1 MNETNTPLSPNLFD
15 YATKELSQDAFL
27 CWSLAWADKEYKDS
41 NKELHGYGKAF
52 LTYLIKL
59 HNDRVNSLQNI
70 SNEPFQQK
78 INLPLQNGYSIK
90 VCKQDD
96 KVDVVVKIKA
106 NNNNFDI
113 LIEDKV
119 SGGENNNQMTR
130 YQEKWKA
137 KVEAGEIDRFICIYY
152 KSRKE
157 AYTNWINDKNYAYVG
172 PDEMLGFMK
181 KHSKG
186 IKDSIFCDYYNM
198 LYLQDKEMKSFSTKP
213 VKDWGDLQRDGFFIE
228 LQKKLDPN
236 GKKGAGWGYVPTP
249 RGGFRAF
256 YWEWIKELHLYVQ
269 LEKNYVFYKMYT
281 NNLRE
286 KNIDRHKLKDHY
298 LSILVGKETK
308 YFKII
313 RKSRLRLGN
322 KENTTASIA
331 TIQIKDP
338 SSVDIDL
345 KDWDRGNYFVLNK
358 NGCVDLNKTSE
369 ILSEVAKILEDNKEE
384 LSMNKGD
391 LNSK

>member
-1 MNETNTPLSPNLFD
+1 MNETNTPLSPNLFK

-27 CWSLAWADKEYKDS
+27 CWSLAWANTKYKDS

-52 LTYLIKL
+52 LTYLIKR
-59 HNDRVNSLQNI
+59 HNDRVNGLQNI

-78 INLPLQNGYSIK
+78 INLSLQNKYSIK
-90 VCKQDD
+90 ICKQDD

-106 NNNNFDI
+106 NNNKFDI

-119 SGGENNNQMTR
+119 SGGENNDQMTR
-130 YQEKWKA
+130 YQAKWKA
-137 KVEAGEIDRFICIYY
+137 RVEAGEIDKFICIYY

-198 LYLQDKEMKSFSTKP
+198 LYLQDEEMKKFNTKP
-213 VKDWGDLQRDGFFIE
+213 VKDWNWLQWDRFFIE

-236 GKKGAGWGYVPTP
+236 GKKGAGWGYVPN
-249 RGGFRAF
+249 RSGGFRGF
-256 YWEWIKELHLYVQ
+256 YWEWGENLYFQ
-269 LEKNYVFYKMYT
+269 LQDNKVFYKMT
-281 NNLRE
+281 TKGLGER
-286 KNIDRHKLKDHY
+286 NIDRYFLKDHY

-308 YFKII
+308 YFKVI
-313 RKSRLRLGN
+313 RKPYLRLGK

-331 TIQIKDP
+331 TIQIKEP
-338 SSVDIDL
+338 SIVDIDL
-345 KDWDRGNYFVLNK
+345 KDWDRGNYFVLK
-358 NGCVDLNKTSE
+358 RNGCIDLNKTSE
-369 ILSEVAKILEDNKEE
+369 FLSEVEKILEDNRKELLE
-384 LSMNKGD
+384 NRGD
-391 LNSK
+391 LSTK

>member
-1 MNETNTPLSPNLFD
+1 MNETNTSLSPNLFD
-15 YATKELSQDAFL
+15 YAKKELSQDAFL
-27 CWSLAWADKEYKDS
+27 CWSLAWADQKYKDS
-41 NKELHGYGKAF
+41 NKELHSYGKAF

-78 INLPLQNGYSIK
+78 INLSLQNKYDVEIFQQ
-90 VCKQDD
+90 CD
-96 KVDVVVKIKA
+96 KVDVLARVNV
-106 NNNNFDI
+106 NNNKFDI

-119 SGGENNNQMTR
+119 NSGENNNQMTR

-137 KVEAGEIDRFICIYY
+137 KVEAGDIESYICIYY

-157 AYTNWINDKNYAYVG
+157 AHTRWVNDKNYAYVG

-198 LYLQDKEMKSFSTKP
+198 LYLQDEEMKSFNTKP
-213 VKDWGDLQRDGFFIE
+213 AKDWNWLQWDGFFVE
-228 LQKKLDPN
+228 LQKRLDPT
-236 GKKGAGWGYVPTP
+236 GEKWAGWDYVPN
-249 RGGFRAF
+249 RGGGFRGF
-256 YWEWIKELHLYVQ
+256 YWEWVGNLYVQ
-269 LEKNYVFYKMYT
+269 LQYQKVFYKMST
-281 NNLRE
+281 KGLGER
-286 KNIDRHKLKDHY
+286 NIDRHSLKEHY

-308 YFKII
+308 YFKVI
-313 RKSRLRLGN
+313 RKPYLRLGN

-345 KDWDRGNYFVLNK
+345 KDWDRGNYFVLKK

-369 ILSEVAKILEDNKEE
+369 LLSEVAKILENNKEE